1 MTCISAVVKNGHVY
15 MAGDLM
21 GSNGFTKKVYP
32 DTKVFKNGDFLIG
45 YTSSFRMGQIL
56 QYNWSQ
62 PPRLEGV
69 TDREYLQIDVIESMR
84 ECFNNYGFGEFKDG
98 EHQGGT
104 FLIGY
109 KGELYEMQSNFS
121 ILKNESFAA
130 VGSGQYHAEAVLL
143 LLTQDPDFDPQDVLT
158 ASIYAASYFTTSV
171 SEDCTIVTT
180 DDAYEKSLEE
190 DEKDNTVEKDT
201 SQSADVIR
209 FGLPDDSLW
218 IDVLKS
224 GEFITSKFQEFAPMI
239 SFYDR
244 SFTLADLKDYADI
257 LDVPYPHNIGKG
269 KLVDKLDL
277 RVQEIVR
284 DLNK

>member
-130 VGSGQYHAEAVLL
+130 VGSGQYHAEAALL
-143 LLTQDPDFDPQDVLT
+143 LLTQDPDFDPKDVLT

-180 DDAYEKSLEE
+180 DDAYAKSLEE
-190 DEKDNTVEKDT
+190 DEKDNTEEKDT
-201 SQSADVIR
+201 SQSSDVIR
-209 FGLPDDSLW
+209 FGDDSLW
-218 IDVLKS
+218 IDILKS
-224 GEFITSKFQEFAPMI
+224 GEFITSKFQEFAPI
-239 SFYDR
+239 SYFYDR
-244 SFTLADLKDYADI
+244 DFTLDELKAYADVLGI
-257 LDVPYPHNIGKG
+257 KYSHNIGERG
-269 KLVDKLDL
+269 IMAKLHVRVDE
-277 RVQEIVR
+277 VTH

>member
-62 PPRLEGV
+62 PSRLEGV

-84 ECFNNYGFGEFKDG
+84 ECFNTYGFGEFKDG

-121 ILKNESFAA
+121 ILKNENFAA
-130 VGSGQYHAEAVLL
+130 VGSGQYHAESTLL
-143 LLTQDPDFDPQDVLT
+143 LLTQDPDFDPQEVLT

-180 DDAYEKSLEE
+180 DEDYEKELDSRYYIVG
-190 DEKDNTVEKDT
+190 DNPEMVEKEPTTVVKIPELTFDKGYFDKT
-201 SQSADVIR
+201 TDEHIM
-209 FGLPDDSLW
+209 LLSLF
-218 IDVLKS
+218 KS
-224 GEFITSKFQEFAPMI
+224 IALDNNVEFA
-239 SFYDR
+239 
-244 SFTLADLKDYADI
+244 
-257 LDVPYPHNIGKG
+257 HNIGIK
-269 KLVDKLDL
+269 KLHE
-277 RVQEIVR
+277 RVKDFIEIV
-284 DLNK
+284 